1 MSLEI
6 GKILKGLREEKG
18 LSILQL
24 SYAAKISANYI
35 HRIEQQNKNVSIK
48 TLYKLSTALGVH
60 ITDLLPPKTKEEA
73 A

>member
-1 MSLEI
+1 MVEI
-6 GKILKGLREEKG
+6 GKKLKELREKKGLTV
-18 LSILQL
+18 LQL
-24 SYAAKISANYI
+24 SYAAKVSSNYI
-35 HRIEQQNKNVSIK
+35 HRIEQKNKNVSIK